1 MIRIITEEDLVLDI
15 INEQPEDTKN
25 IILKEL
31 DTCGD
36 SLFIH
41 LSGLQEGKYAF
52 LLKFTKKGDEGLCFM
67 YADNLWELKAAVKQT
82 DIEELKEYVNLL
94 K

>member
-15 INEQPEDTKN
+15 INEQSEDCKN
-25 IILKEL
+25 TILSEL
-31 DTCGD
+31 DICED
-36 SLFIH
+36 SMFIH
-41 LSGLQEGKYAF
+41 LSGVQEGKYAF

-67 YADNLWELKAAVKQT
+67 YADNLWELKAAVNYT
-82 DIEELKEYVNLL
+82 DLEELKEYVNLL

>member
-1 MIRIITEEDLVLDI
+1 MIRIITENDLVLDI

-25 IILKEL
+25 TIVKAL
-31 DTCGD
+31 DDCED

-41 LSGLQEGKYAF
+41 LSGSPEGKYTF
-52 LLKFTKKGDEGLCFM
+52 LVKFTKEGDEGLCFI
-67 YADNLWELKAAVKQT
+67 YSDTLWELKAAMNQT
-82 DIEELKEYVNLL
+82 DLEELKEYVNLL